1 MYAAPH
7 FVKHHDLH
15 THSCSPTCRKVL
27 AVCDKPHTVHLRVGR
42 QGSPRC
48 ARVHCGEL
56 DAPST
61 TTVDQCMCVHR
72 HAAYAHH
79 TTPHHLLD
87 DDCVAATRLRA
98 GFSWCAPIFCAISP
112 RAHLSHTHSHTCTS
126 LAATQ
131 RNAPDHSPTRL
142 LHGAPVCCTSHSWR
156 TSTLSISL
164 SSMAALPG
172 RPWATT
178 PCSAHCPTTPLGT
191 TRGSVRGLTRRG
203 HSEI

>member
-79 TTPHHLLD
+79 TTFLTTIVLRQPVFEQDSVGVRPYFAPSHHARISLTHTHTRAHRWQQLNAMHQITHPLACCTAHRFAALRTVGVLRLCQSPSRPWLLYR
-87 DDCVAATRLRA
+87 VAH
-98 GFSWCAPIFCAISP
+98 GQQP
-112 RAHLSHTHSHTCTS
+112 RA
-126 LAATQ
+126 
-131 RNAPDHSPTRL
+131 APTARRPHWVL
-142 LHGAPVCCTSHSWR
+142 QGAPCGV
-156 TSTLSISL
+156 
-164 SSMAALPG
+164 
-172 RPWATT
+172 
-178 PCSAHCPTTPLGT
+178 
-191 TRGSVRGLTRRG
+191 
-203 HSEI
+203 